1 MDEHLEPIM
10 QKELSYIRDT
20 QHLLE
25 KIKTIGSV
33 PENAILITADILG
46 LYRNIPHQSDLKALK
61 DVLEKPDI

>member
-1 MDEHLEPIM
+1 M
-10 QKELSYIRDT
+10 RDT

-46 LYRNIPHQSDLKALK
+46 LYRNIPHQPDLKALK
-61 DVLEKPDI
+61 EVLEKTDI

>member
-1 MDEHLEPIM
+1 M
-10 QKELSYIRDT
+10 QKELSYMRDT